1 MKKIWISLILL
12 SLIMV
17 GGILYNNY
25 VNVKTDNM
33 LSLADE
39 AYEACKN
46 DLTVCYENLD
56 KIDDQLESMSV
67 IMCAFLDRDVIND
80 AKDAIVSAKG
90 LAGIGG
96 EQCRWGIL
104 TMKEKI
110 DHIKNSAQIKWKY
123 IL

>member
-1 MKKIWISLILL
+1 MKKIWISLLL
-12 SLIMV
+12 FLLIIA

-25 VNVKTDNM
+25 VNAKTDNM

-39 AYEACKN
+39 AYEACEG
-46 DLTVCYENLD
+46 DLTTCHEKLE
-56 KIDDQLESMSV
+56 KIDEQLESMSV